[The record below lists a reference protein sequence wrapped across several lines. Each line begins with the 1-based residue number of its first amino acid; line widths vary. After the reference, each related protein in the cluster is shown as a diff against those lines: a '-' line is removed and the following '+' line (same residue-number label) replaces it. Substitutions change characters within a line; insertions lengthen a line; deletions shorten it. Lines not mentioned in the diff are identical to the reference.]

1 LNRVSISAY
10 LLSIGDHRFWHYHP
24 QRIAMIRPILE
35 RCEANPRKLRA
46 EDGIPGQKGKRR

>member
-10 LLSIGDHRFWHYHP
+10 LLSIGGHRIWHYHP